1 MNSKKEYMILLLD
14 LLIEVDLYVL
24 PWFFLILYD
33 PSTFILFGKDVD
45 FNDRSLQFNIL
56 VSYIKVYQSA
66 RRILALCYMI
76 YNNIA
81 TKKHGDDKELEIST
95 TNLKFEL
102 GHASLVRAWNSRDFT
117 CSPGLTKYPFQE

>member
-81 TKKHGDDKELEIST
+81 TTKTWCDDKELEISIT
-95 TNLKFEL
+95 DLKFEL
-102 GHASLVRAWNSRDFT
+102 GHASLVRA
-117 CSPGLTKYPFQE
+117 